1 MEMTMAQYERLE
13 AKLDNVLSETGEM
26 RTEQARAC
34 LRLDQIEAHLAKLN
48 GRTGR
53 SEDRLNAIEMT
64 EAERRGAWKLMMIAA
79 SLPASVIAAG
89 AAWWVARK

>member
-1 MEMTMAQYERLE
+1 MEMTMFQYERLE
-13 AKLDNVLSETGEM
+13 AKLDNVLAETGEM

-34 LRLDQIEAHLAKLN
+34 LRLDQIEHHLGKLN

-53 SEDRLNAIEMT
+53 SEHRLNAMEMT
-64 EAERRGAWKLMMIAA
+64 EAERRGAWKLMVIIA

-89 AAWWVARK
+89 AAWWVAHK